1 MNILFVGYFADPKSL
16 SDYSGVSVA
25 GQNYQIN
32 FLESLHSLNKINNL
46 RIISIPPVSVY
57 PIDKRINLNK
67 KSYSIDDNLEVEE
80 IGFVNIP
87 IIKQL
92 MQVINTFIL
101 IRKHLTNTSETLI
114 VQFNLF
120 PQTGIPV
127 FLAHTLFKKKVVS
140 ILADLP
146 INDNPNLTFF
156 SRTLR
161 GIFDWFTINLIQ
173 YFDNFIILNDNVA
186 NKYTKNKNNL
196 VIPGGVKDDLIRFNV
211 KEHSNRRVLYS
222 GALTEYS
229 GVLNFIESLKFI
241 QHEDITFEI
250 FGSGYLS
257 QEIIEIA
264 KQNKRIRF
272 GGQVT
277 HQEILNHQNNAWLL
291 INPRPIND
299 PISQF
304 TFPSKIFE
312 YLLSGT
318 PVLTTQ
324 LNGFDDKFLNY
335 VFHIDDNTPEI
346 IASKINEIYEID
358 SNVLIDLAEN
368 AQNFVKSE
376 YSWTNLANKVF
387 EYLYQINSEDQK

>member
-16 SDYSGVSVA
+16 SDYSGLSVA

-32 FLESLHSLNKINNL
+32 FLESLMSLNKINNL
-46 RIISIPPVSVY
+46 RIISIPPVSAY
-57 PIDKRINLNK
+57 PNDRRMHLKKKAYFIGENLK
-67 KSYSIDDNLEVEE
+67 VEE
-80 IGFVNIP
+80 IGFINIP
-87 IIKQL
+87 LIKQL
-92 MQVINTFIL
+92 MQVINTYIL
-101 IRKHLTNTSETLI
+101 IRKYLANTPETLI

-127 FLAHTLFKKKVVS
+127 FLVQKLFKTKVVS

-146 INDNPNLTFF
+146 INDNPNLTIF

-161 GIFDWFTINLIQ
+161 RIFDWFTINLIQ

-196 VIPGGVKDDLIRFNV
+196 VIPGGVKDDLIRFDV
-211 KEHSNRRVLYS
+211 KEHRNRRVLYS

-229 GVLNFIESLKFI
+229 GVLNFIESLKFV

-257 QEIIEIA
+257 QEIIEIT

-272 GGQVT
+272 GGQVP
-277 HQEILNHQNNAWLL
+277 HKEILNHQNNAWLL

-324 LNGFDDKFLNY
+324 LNGFDGKLLNY

-346 IASKINEIYEID
+346 IASKINEIYETD
-358 SNVLIDLAEN
+358 STVLLGLAKN
-368 AQNFVKSE
+368 AQNFVRSE
-376 YSWTNLANKVF
+376 YSWTNLANKVID
-387 EYLYQINSEDQK
+387 YLYQINSVDQE